1 MAVSDSPVRGSGDIH
16 GCSSVA
22 LDRVTKVVSDSP
34 VCDSAPIVC
43 AEASDRAALVAAPAE
58 MLARSCRQP
67 FEGVRYSV
75 YG

>member
-1 MAVSDSPVRGSGDIH
+1 M
-16 GCSSVA
+16 
-22 LDRVTKVVSDSP
+22 TTVVSDSL

-43 AEASDRAALVAAPAE
+43 VEASDRAALVVALAE